1 MMRNTSPKPCA
12 GRACGANNGE
22 PHSPECLSD
31 YEAAC
36 ADLAGDGTQI
46 DHDAV
51 ARQLL
56 AAAEA
61 GGRTKLPL
69 SMVPATAID
78 VESLAFLNGALKYG
92 RANWRACGVRAS
104 IYLDAARRHISAW
117 ENGEENDAEGVPHL
131 GSARACMGIIIDAM
145 SCGKLNDDRPPS
157 IDLAAHRAR
166 LTPIVGAL
174 TKRHADR
181 HPRHYSIS
189 DTAPEDDAAVIRR
202 RLMVLGLAL
211 RGAARSRDVLPGEQG
226 ALRTAADQIDD
237 ILATSGGRP

>member
-1 MMRNTSPKPCA
+1 M
-12 GRACGANNGE
+12 
-22 PHSPECLSD
+22 SD
-31 YEAAC
+31 EIDNEA
-36 ADLAGDGTQI
+36 
-46 DHDAV
+46 
-51 ARQLL
+51 RRLL
-56 AAAEA
+56 AAAEVGDKYTNPKDGIGA
-61 GGRTKLPL
+61 TKLPL
-69 SMVPATAID
+69 SLVPATAID

-157 IDLAAHRAR
+157 IDLAAHREH
-166 LTPIVGAL
+166 LTPIVGSLTAL
-174 TKRHADR
+174 HADR

-189 DTAPEDDAAVIRR
+189 DTAPEDDAAVMRR

-226 ALRTAADQIDD
+226 ALRVAADQIDD
-237 ILATSGGRP
+237 ILKTSGGRP